1 MLFFS
6 FSCVLCTYV
15 CIHSLKSR
23 EQKAHST
30 ARVRHEPFLWREWL
44 SLAGCCTVIMG
55 IRLVKERRQTRGS
68 LSGSGAW
75 WLVAGWGMLWWCL
88 FGLWMKQK
96 ILYRKLKMAKRKKR
110 GGAKEID
117 AMTTS
122 YAPALASIYQSV
134 INQSIQKKQFAL
146 LDLGSLVRAYD
157 RHVSVL

>member
-23 EQKAHST
+23 DQKAHST
-30 ARVRHEPFLWREWL
+30 ARVRHEPLLSREWL
-44 SLAGCCTVIMG
+44 SLPGYCTVIMG

-68 LSGSGAW
+68 LAAGW
-75 WLVAGWGMLWWCL
+75 WLVGDALMVCVWTLDEAKD
-88 FGLWMKQK
+88 FVQK
-96 ILYRKLKMAKRKKR
+96 IEDGKKR
-110 GGAKEID
+110 GEKEID

-134 INQSIQKKQFAL
+134 INQSIKKKHFTL
-146 LDLGSLVRAYD
+146 LDLGSLVRVYD
-157 RHVSVL
+157 RHVSIL